1 MNLSDFDYLLPK
13 ELIAQ
18 EGLKERENAR
28 LMVVYPDN
36 KRKDHFVK
44 ELPCFL
50 KKGDLL
56 VLNDTRVLATKLIG
70 QKETGGKIDCL
81 LLPDFYSK
89 EPKADFSTGQKEAL
103 IRGPKIRAGTKL
115 KFFPNQDP
123 TDTRVLN
130 ATVIE
135 KIKGTCFRLNFDDPK
150 LIPLCAIVPLPPYIK
165 KKLEEP
171 ERYQTIYGKNEGAL
185 AAPTAGL
192 HFTPKLMEK
201 LEKLGV
207 EFVFLTLHI
216 GLGTFAPIHTE
227 KLEEW
232 QMHPEYYKVNEFASQ
247 KINQAISSKKRI
259 FAVGTTTVRTLESC
273 FNGKSL
279 EAKEGWTNIFIVPGY
294 NFKFPYAGL
303 LTNFHLPKSSLILL
317 ASAFMGKEKLLEAYQ
332 EAINKKYRFYSFG
345 DAMLILN

>member
-1 MNLSDFDYLLPK
+1 MNLSEFDYFLPK

-18 EGLKERENAR
+18 EGLKERENAK

-36 KRKDHFVK
+36 KREDHFIN
-44 ELPCFL
+44 ELPSFF
-50 KKGDLL
+50 KKGDLV
-56 VLNDTRVLATKLIG
+56 VLNDTRVLSTKLIG

-89 EPKADFSTGQKEAL
+89 ETDLSPGEKEAL
-103 IRGPKIRAGTKL
+103 IRGPKIKVGTKL
-115 KFFPNQDP
+115 KFFPNQIP
-123 TDTRVLN
+123 EETRVLH

-135 KIKGTCFRLNFDDPK
+135 KIKGTCFRIAFDDPS
-150 LIPLCAIVPLPPYIK
+150 LIPLCAILPLPPYIK
-165 KKLEEP
+165 KKLEDP
-171 ERYQTIYGKNEGAL
+171 ERYQTIYAKKEGAL

-192 HFTPKLMEK
+192 HFTAKLMEE

-216 GLGTFAPIHTE
+216 GIGTFAPIRAE

-232 QMHPEYYKVNEFASQ
+232 KMHPEYYKVNEFAAQ
-247 KINQAISSKKRI
+247 KINQAIGLKKRI

-273 FNGKSL
+273 FNGEFV
-279 EAKEGWTNIFIVPGY
+279 EAKEGWTNLFIIPGAV
-294 NFKFPYAGL
+294 FKFPYAGL

-332 EAINKKYRFYSFG
+332 EAIAKKYRFYSFG
-345 DAMLILN
+345 DAMLILH